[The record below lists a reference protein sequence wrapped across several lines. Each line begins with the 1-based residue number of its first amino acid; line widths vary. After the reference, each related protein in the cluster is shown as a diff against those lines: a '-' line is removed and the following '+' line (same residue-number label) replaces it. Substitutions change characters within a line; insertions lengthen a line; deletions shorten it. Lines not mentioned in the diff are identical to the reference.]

1 MIEGLLHIVRDKI
14 EQVDVKDLLD
24 GRVVFLSRK
33 TIDNEP
39 TRIETSFVEEGACIS
54 PIYLDDVFI
63 VLIVLDNQVCD
74 RSFELVLFF
83 VALRI

>member
-39 TRIETSFVEEGACIS
+39 TRIEASFVEEGCLYKPDLSRRCTYCLAR
-54 PIYLDDVFI
+54 PRQPGL
-63 VLIVLDNQVCD
+63 Q
-74 RSFELVLFF
+74 
-83 VALRI
+83 